1 MFNAAD
7 FTLVAENYSVSVI
20 MADARDTYIT
30 LFTDAKSMQCIGPAL
45 SAELAQQHFSAAQH
59 SSSRKLTSQLYLSI
73 KLADTEKVIGIFSV
87 RTTAMDK
94 SVEVGI
100 MLLRLYHCTGL
111 AKDVVKAVCER
122 IFTCYEVK
130 SVICNI
136 QQRNLAARKLVRGL
150 GFINAGSGLSYR
162 LDKY

>member
-7 FTLVAENYSVSVI
+7 FTLVAENYSFSVI
-20 MADARDTYIT
+20 MADARATYIT

-100 MLLRLYHCTGL
+100 MLLRLY
-111 AKDVVKAVCER
+111 
-122 IFTCYEVK
+122 
-130 SVICNI
+130 
-136 QQRNLAARKLVRGL
+136 
-150 GFINAGSGLSYR
+150 
-162 LDKY
+162 